1 MTIVRGG
8 PRELVALAWYQ
19 LGYRPRESVVV
30 IGLDGVRGRTGLV
43 VRADLGAADRRTLTA
58 VCRSVVRPLRRTGAH
73 AAVVIAVTDRD
84 HEVSRRV
91 ARVAAG
97 VMSAAGLTLA
107 EALYVGPSTFGSL
120 RCAVDGCCPELPLA
134 EVESSEVAARMV
146 AMGRVLAPDE
156 ATLLADVEPAGGPP
170 GSARPGEPG
179 EQEVPA
185 APTGSGASAAPAGS
199 GAPTEQAR
207 PAEPLGDPRLDASGW
222 LAHWREVLG
231 GTAVAPRSGF
241 AAALRDVRL
250 RDAVLLTLVPGA
262 GRVPEDLLTGHPV
275 PGSVLD
281 GAPDQELLTR
291 GTALLAAAAREA
303 GPGRRADVLGVLAWA
318 AWWSGDGAR
327 ARLLAERAVAEEPG
341 HRLARLVGLLLEE
354 AVPPRW
360 VDQGGVSDDETNCSD
375 WLG

>member
-107 EALYVGPSTFGSL
+107 EALYVGRAPSA
-120 RCAVDGCCPELPLA
+120 RCAARSTAAVELPLA

-156 ATLLADVEPAGGPP
+156 ATLLADVEPAV
-170 GSARPGEPG
+170 ALRFRATGEPG